1 MRYLVSVEI
10 GPVVDIIAAARK
22 TRDHWYGSWMLSE
35 IAKAIALAAAKH
47 DICNGTSSLVAPA
60 ADEKKL
66 ADVHFAMGD
75 ELKLITKEGVSEPQ
89 VRKLADALRS
99 AANDKYRDLANDSK
113 EYVTGRLK
121 GGATGIDAAQWN
133 GQVAKEVRAGT
144 AGDPIEVYVAW
155 TPYRERNSQ
164 AEEKAVDKKEGDP
177 DKDENPHQVS
187 LRELSWLMAAR
198 TACRNFGPSTSRE
211 IDGRMKSSLDGR
223 RDSLVG
229 KDTRA
234 GTRRATDEGPNPLRL
249 MGGEQLDALGLV
261 KRLAL
266 IPTPASNDGE
276 TQRFGKRRNYPS
288 TARLAAD
295 PWIRGVANRQADQFS
310 QLINC
315 CNALARTGSGGDSFL
330 GRMST
335 GENDFPTYPQFK
347 AFPFEGA
354 VLFETRHPQF
364 LDEAGENEPP
374 EWSDYCEQLRK
385 LTRVPGVGEPGA
397 YYAAIVADGDGV
409 GNALSTCKSIEDHQR
424 FSRALSDFATSMREL
439 VESYHGSLIFAA
451 GEDVSAFLPVDQVL
465 PCCDAMRRQFTQMM
479 EDAGFTG
486 LTLSVGVAI
495 GHFMDA
501 LDATLESAREME
513 GRAKRKPK
521 NQIAIRYA
529 SRGGAPV
536 ACVYSWADA
545 PLTKF
550 NTWVDLLQNGD
561 LPHKVAYELRRLAEF
576 YDVSIQA
583 EQKKGDGSS
592 ERILRV
598 VAAMK
603 ADALRALGR
612 KQSTAEAEEHMQ
624 IGNLADPS
632 ALRNLAATIVI
643 AEQIA
648 KAKRQ
653 ASGE

>member
-47 DICNGTSSLVAPA
+47 DTCNGTGSLVAPA

-89 VRKLADALRS
+89 VRELADALRN

-113 EYVTGRLK
+113 AYVTGRLK
-121 GGATGIDAAQWN
+121 GGETGIDAAQWK
-133 GQVAKEVRAGT
+133 GQVTEEILDETV
-144 AGDPIEVYVAW
+144 GDPIEVYVAW
-155 TPYRERNSQ
+155 TPYRDDAHQ
-164 AEEKAVDKKEGDP
+164 ACL
-177 DKDENPHQVS
+177 S
-187 LRELSWLMAAR
+187 ELSWLMAAR

-229 KDTRA
+229 KDTRT
-234 GTRRATDEGPNPLRL
+234 GTRRAVDEGPNPLRL

-295 PWIRGVANRQADQFS
+295 PWIRGVANRQADQFA

-335 GENDFPTYPQFK
+335 GESDFPTYPQFK

-364 LDEAGENEPP
+364 LDEADENEPP
-374 EWSDYCEQLRK
+374 SWSDYCEQLRK
-385 LTRVPGVGEPGA
+385 LTRAPGVGEPGA

-409 GNALSTCKSIEDHQR
+409 GNALSTCESIEDHQR

-465 PCCDAMRRQFTQMM
+465 PCCDAMRRQFTEMM
-479 EDAGFTG
+479 EGAGFTG

-513 GRAKRKPK
+513 GRAKADNK
-521 NQIAIRYA
+521 NQIAIRYS

-536 ACVYSWADA
+536 DCVYSWSVE

-550 NTWVDLLQNGD
+550 NTWVELLQSGG

-576 YDVSIQA
+576 YEVSFQA
-583 EQKKGDGSS
+583 EQKKGEGSK
-592 ERILRV
+592 ERISRV

-603 ADALRALGR
+603 ADAFRALGR

-624 IGNLADPS
+624 IGTLADPS